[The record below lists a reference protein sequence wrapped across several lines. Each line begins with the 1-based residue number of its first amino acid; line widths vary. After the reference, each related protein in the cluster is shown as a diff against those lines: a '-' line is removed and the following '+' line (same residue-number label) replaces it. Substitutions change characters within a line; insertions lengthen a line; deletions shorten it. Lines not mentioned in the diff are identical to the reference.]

1 MESKPRFWRIHRAAA
16 VLQLHRLGEHRKR
29 DANAVAYL
37 ERFLPAHL
45 NVILDFRDLSWNT
58 IDHAEKTFD
67 EWDAGNSTWDQLDQA
82 EDELFE
88 R

>member
-1 MESKPRFWRIHRAAA
+1 
-16 VLQLHRLGEHRKR
+16 
-29 DANAVAYL
+29 
-37 ERFLPAHL
+37 L

-58 IDHAEKTFD
+58 IDHAEKTFN

>member
-1 MESKPRFWRIHRAAA
+1 MNRSHDFGGPGGRRL
-16 VLQLHRLGEHRKR
+16 LQLHRRKPEAR
-29 DANAVAYL
+29 ANAVAYL